1 MRNDDMNKAIP
12 FVIAIVGLGAIPG
25 SSSMFPGVHPAAPV
39 ELRPAWTEFQWPF
52 LLDQWGIGRAF
63 VCKPA
68 DCGTEVKVYIRPKNG
83 FCNCAP
89 GDIDDEELDRVG
101 DKELIATTA
110 VASGR
115 GQAVEIAS
123 MKGRNRVFEKADTT
137 RARLLSIA
145 FHDGCDLIVAVA
157 TFEPEN
163 DAAEPAVIAF
173 LNSDR
178 VVRWLKWLTL

>member
-1 MRNDDMNKAIP
+1 MKRAIP
-12 FVIAIVGLGAIPG
+12 LVIAIIGLGSIPG
-25 SSSMFPGVHPAAPV
+25 SSFLFGPGLQPTTPV
-39 ELRPAWTEFQWPF
+39 EFRPAWTEFQWPF
-52 LLDQWGIGRAF
+52 LLDQWGVGRAF

-68 DCGTEVKVYIRPKNG
+68 DCGTEVKVYVRPKNG

-101 DKELIATTA
+101 DKELIAPEA

-123 MKGRNRVFEKADTT
+123 MKGRSRVFEKADAPG
-137 RARLLSIA
+137 ARLLSIA

-157 TFEPEN
+157 TFAPGN
-163 DAAEPAVIAF
+163 SDAAEPAVTAF

-178 VVRWLKWLTL
+178 MVRWLKWLTL